1 LDLRKN
7 RPLIPAPV
15 NLISLLESIKPMLV
29 HRVLNQ
35 EIIIESEVD
44 RPVVNTDKTRLS
56 QIFVNLALNA
66 LEAMPEDGTL
76 KFRVSSADDYIVI
89 SVSDTGRGIPPESL
103 PHIFDSHFTSK
114 GTGRGLGLH
123 NVNSYVEQLHGQID
137 VSSEIEQGTTV
148 TVKLPPTWGAGY
160 F

>member
-1 LDLRKN
+1 
-7 RPLIPAPV
+7 
-15 NLISLLESIKPMLV
+15 MLA
-29 HRVLNQ
+29 HRLLNQ

-56 QIFVNLALNA
+56 QILVNLALNA

-76 KFRVSSADDYIVI
+76 KFRISSADDYIGI
-89 SVSDTGRGIPPESL
+89 SVTDTGRGISPESI
-103 PHIFDSHFTSK
+103 PHIFDPHFTTK
-114 GTGRGLGLH
+114 GVGRGLGLH
-123 NVNSYVEQLHGQID
+123 NVNSYVKQLHGQID
-137 VSSEIEQGTTV
+137 VKSEMGQGTTV